1 MGLRDRLRSL
11 KLLLTDPNAYNEM
24 HSSRM
29 NEAFAE
35 RLAEEKR
42 AKAATPATRQ
52 PDGPTG
58 PS

>member
-1 MGLRDRLRSL
+1 
-11 KLLLTDPNAYNEM
+11 LLTDPNAYNEM